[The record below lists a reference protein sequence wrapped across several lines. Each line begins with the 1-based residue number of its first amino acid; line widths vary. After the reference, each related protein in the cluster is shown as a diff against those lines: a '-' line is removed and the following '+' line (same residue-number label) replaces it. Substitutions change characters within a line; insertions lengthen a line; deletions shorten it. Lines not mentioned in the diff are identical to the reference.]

1 MEQMYSE
8 KVIDHFMNPRNV
20 GVIKDANGIGEAGDP
35 SCGDYT
41 VIFLKVNSNYI
52 IEDIK
57 FQVQGCGGAIATSSM
72 TTELAKGKHILEAY
86 IITDKDI
93 IEALDGLPEEKHHC
107 SVLGATAL
115 RNAIYDFKK
124 RLDQGGVNE
133 KQG

>member
-1 MEQMYSE
+1 MYSE
-8 KVIDHFMNPRNV
+8 KVLDHFINPRNV
-20 GVIKDANGIGEAGDP
+20 GVIEDANGIGEAGDP
-35 SCGDYT
+35 NCGDYM
-41 VIFLKVNSNYI
+41 VIFLKVNDNYI

-86 IITDKDI
+86 TITNNDI

-115 RNAIYDFKK
+115 KKAIIDFK
-124 RLDQGGVNE
+124 LSLNLGGAD
-133 KQG
+133 G